1 MKFAADSN
9 IIVEIVMPSESE
21 CNKTLE
27 EGHSYT
33 NTNEYEERERNI
45 HYEI

>member
-9 IIVEIVMPSESE
+9 IIVEIVMLSESE

-33 NTNEYEERERNI
+33 NTNKYEERERNI
-45 HYEI
+45 HYKI